1 MEIIISL
8 ALCNGFS
15 SPSFLPDSAHFSL
28 PVSLAP
34 KRSAQTALEDFSP
47 KNKKPTRL
55 ASGLKIS
62 FR

>member
-15 SPSFLPDSAHFSL
+15 SPSFLPGSAHISL

-34 KRSAQTALEDFSP
+34 NRSSDTALEDFLP
-47 KNKKPTRL
+47 KNKKTHSAGEWAESL
-55 ASGLKIS
+55 
-62 FR
+62 FC